1 MQNFGN
7 KNRQL
12 ILFKRQGSPASVVP
26 KWGNVHDSYLA
37 FIEI

>member
-1 MQNFGN
+1 MKNLGN

-12 ILFKRQGSPASVVP
+12 ILLRSQGSLASVAP
-26 KWGNVHDSYLA
+26 KWGNVHGSYLA